1 MKIHKRVFVRSVAL
15 AALALALTPALVV
28 RQTSASVVQPV
39 QDCQALITA
48 LVADTQA
55 VIIVGKNAEK
65 NRAGLLGKLE
75 DATTSLERG
84 KLCDAI
90 GKLTDFR
97 NKINQLIASGSINTD
112 PAVGVT
118 GQDLAN
124 QATDAINCITA
135 QAAQSGI
142 TCPAIE

>member
-1 MKIHKRVFVRSVAL
+1 M
-15 AALALALTPALVV
+15 ALTPALFVP
-28 RQTSASVVQPV
+28 QAIANTV
-39 QDCQALITA
+39 QDCQALISM
-48 LVADTQA
+48 LRADTQS
-55 VIIVGKNAEK
+55 VVIVGKNAEK
-65 NRAGLLGKLE
+65 NRAGLLGKLD

-84 KLCDAI
+84 KPCDAI

-97 NKINQLIASGSINTD
+97 NKVNQLIASGSINTD

-124 QATDAINCITA
+124 QATDAINCINA